1 MFSRDKDSATGTGIP
16 DSYGFIPAHRGD
28 AFAIGRPRQR
38 FYLAIVI
45 AVAERTTIR
54 REQIGEDILPG
65 SFPWVPHQDLSMP
78 PGSHALAIGRP
89 GEGSDTIRMLII
101 GENTSAH
108 GQVPHLYRLIITG
121 GSKELSVGRPGHAK
135 HSVAMTPAGEQVLP
149 GGGIPHLHRLIITR
163 RGDTSAIGRPGDG
176 SHTGGM
182 TTTDA
187 QGGSQGLS
195 GSWASNDCRSDLQG
209 IRVKTSSRTS
219 G

>member
-28 AFAIGRPRQR
+28 AFAIGRPR
-38 FYLAIVI
+38 
-45 AVAERTTIR
+45 
-54 REQIGEDILPG
+54 
-65 SFPWVPHQDLSMP
+65 
-78 PGSHALAIGRP
+78 
-89 GEGSDTIRMLII
+89 EGSDTIRMLII

-121 GSKELSVGRPGHAK
+121 GSKELSVGRPGHGVDRKGAMTSMGENALAADGVPHLHRAVCAGRGETFSIRGPGHAK

>member
-1 MFSRDKDSATGTGIP
+1 MLLPLMASHTCTVRSTLAE
-16 DSYGFIPAHRGD
+16 AR
-28 AFAIGRPRQR
+28 R
-38 FYLAIVI
+38 F
-45 AVAERTTIR
+45 
-54 REQIGEDILPG
+54 P
-65 SFPWVPHQDLSMP
+65 S
-78 PGSHALAIGRP
+78 
-89 GEGSDTIRMLII
+89 
-101 GENTSAH
+101 
-108 GQVPHLYRLIITG
+108 
-121 GSKELSVGRPGHAK
+121 
-135 HSVAMTPAGEQVLP
+135 GEQVLP

-195 GSWASNDCRSDLQG
+195 GSWVSNDCRSDLQG